1 MIPKHQ
7 IDSYL
12 KLSQGFKSGEMAII
26 TSGRQT
32 GKSYYYQKMLLNS
45 VYGSVYSNEVNSL
58 YANMFTVTTPQSK
71 YKFSRANWYVA
82 EFDDRYYF
90 EVEEWCEQHFG
101 KHPKNPDAWSR
112 WVHKYSQKIH
122 FRDEKDYVLFMLR
135 WS

>member
-1 MIPKHQ
+1 MTY
-7 IDSYL
+7 IDLESF
-12 KLSQGFKSGEMAII
+12 SSGFKLGEMAII

-45 VYGSVYSNEVNSL
+45 VYNTNLCREIFL
-58 YANMFTVTTPQSK
+58 PMHPEPK
-71 YKFSRANWYVA
+71 YKFSRTNWYVA
-82 EFDDRYYF
+82 EFDDKYYF

>member
-7 IDSYL
+7 IDTYL
-12 KLSQGFKSGEMAII
+12 KLSQGFKRGEMAII
-26 TSGRQT
+26 SSGRQS

-45 VYGSVYSNEVNSL
+45 VFGSL
-58 YANMFTVTTPQSK
+58 YNTNIDSLYPNMFLIQPQSK

-82 EFDDRYYF
+82 EFDDRKYF
-90 EVEEWCEQHFG
+90 EVEEWCTKHFG
-101 KHPKNPDAWSR
+101 PHPKNPDAWSP
-112 WVHKYSQKIH
+112 WVHKYSEKIH